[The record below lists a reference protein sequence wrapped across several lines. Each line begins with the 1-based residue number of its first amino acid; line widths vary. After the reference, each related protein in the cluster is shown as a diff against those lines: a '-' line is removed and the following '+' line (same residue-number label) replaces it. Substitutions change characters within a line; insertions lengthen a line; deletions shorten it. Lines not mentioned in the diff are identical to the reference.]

1 MKILILSTNTN
12 HHNYYISQIHKKFND
27 TSVIFETETVIPTY
41 DIFHQYENLRDSFE
55 KELWNIN
62 INNYF
67 KNHDK
72 MIFYCKNI
80 NEKKVFDFINNKK
93 FDVCLVFGTRRIDKK
108 LISILP
114 NYSFN
119 LHGGDPQFYRGLDSH
134 LWSIWHND
142 INGIKACIHKLRI
155 NLDTGEI
162 FQLKS
167 IKLDKI
173 DNLYQLRSRCTNLF
187 VEMSLELLNII
198 NKKKDFKLINQ
209 KKIGRYYSFMP
220 SALKNE
226 CVKIFTHIIKTKN
239 V

>member
-1 MKILILSTNTN
+1 MEILILSTNTN
-12 HHNYYISQIHKKFND
+12 HHNYFISQIHQKFKN
-27 TSVIFETETVIPTY
+27 TSVIFETEPVIPTY
-41 DIFHQYENLRDSFE
+41 DIFHEYENLRDSFE
-55 KELWNIN
+55 KELWNTS

-80 NEKKVFDFINNKK
+80 NEKKVLDFINNKK
-93 FDVCLVFGTRRIDKK
+93 FDVCLVFGTRRINKE

-119 LHGGDPQFYRGLDSH
+119 LHGGDPQSYRGLDSH
-134 LWSIWHND
+134 LWSIWHKD
-142 INGIKACIHKLRI
+142 INGIRACIHKLRI
-155 NLDTGEI
+155 ILDTGEI

-198 NKKKDFKLINQ
+198 NEKKDLKLINQ

-220 SALKNE
+220 SSLKNE